1 MLIEAMA
8 IHEALKKY
16 FFESNLKRKH
26 NIAFSNTS
34 DFGSKC
40 NE

>member
-8 IHEALKKY
+8 THEALKKK

-26 NIAFSNTS
+26 NIAF
-34 DFGSKC
+34 FKYIWFWVKM
-40 NE
+40 